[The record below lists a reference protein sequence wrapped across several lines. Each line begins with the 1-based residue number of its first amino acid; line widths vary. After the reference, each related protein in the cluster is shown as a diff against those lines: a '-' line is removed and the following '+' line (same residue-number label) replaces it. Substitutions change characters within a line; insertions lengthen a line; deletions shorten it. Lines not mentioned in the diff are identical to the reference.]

1 MSTKQLH
8 TRLSDY
14 QVKEILKKYL
24 LKQVKAKQAKLY
36 LGIKKSQFYNLV
48 EEYKKDPENFTVTY
62 SRICPTR
69 TITVLIRQ
77 NVLKELAFEKKY
89 IIDNPDVPTKR
100 YNYSYIRDLT
110 RQKYDQRVSLNT
122 IIKLAKE
129 HGYYK
134 PKRKKENT
142 HTRQVLTNCIG
153 ELVQHDSSHHL
164 FAPDGKLKWYLITSI
179 DDYSRFLLYAELVL
193 RESSLAHIEAA
204 ESVCVKYGIAL
215 KYYVDQHSIFRYIKH
230 RDQYSVWKEYEK
242 YTDDVD
248 PQWKMMINDLGIE
261 PIYALSPQAK
271 GKIERPYQWLQDHV
285 GRNCVRGGVTNIEQ
299 GREILKQEVYEYNYR
314 RVHSTTDE
322 IPGIRFNRAI
332 KEGKTLFR
340 PFEIPKPYESV
351 KDIFCLRATRRTDGY
366 RKISFH
372 GVSLEV
378 AKVGCYE
385 QVELRLY
392 PNAKDKTIEI
402 RFWFN
407 QTLVGVI
414 IVAMDKIL
422 KSLFNF

>member
-1 MSTKQLH
+1 MSKSQIH
-8 TRLSDY
+8 KRLTNY
-14 QVKEILKKYL
+14 QVVEILKKYEEGTI
-24 LKQVKAKQAKLY
+24 KAKQARTY
-36 LGIKKSQFYNLV
+36 LEVSKSQFYRLA
-48 EEYKKDPENFTVTY
+48 EEHEKDGGEFTIAY
-62 SRICPTR
+62 SRHVANHQMKREVKERVIAE
-69 TITVLIRQ
+69 
-77 NVLKELAFEKKY
+77 LKVEKEK
-89 IIDNPDVPTKR
+89 IIDNLDVPTSN
-100 YNYSYIRDLT
+100 YNYSYI
-110 RQKYDQRVSLNT
+110 QKLLKKNHNQDISVPT

-164 FAPDGKLKWYLITSI
+164 FAPDAGVKWYLITSL
-179 DDYSRFLLYAELVL
+179 DDYSRLLLYADFVL
-193 RESSLAHIEAA
+193 AESSWVHIEATEA
-204 ESVCVKYGIAL
+204 VCVKYGIAF

-230 RDQYSVWKEYEK
+230 RDQYRIWKEYEK

-248 PQWKMMINDLGIE
+248 PQWKMVVRDLGIE
-261 PIYALSPQAK
+261 PIYALSAQAK
-271 GKIERPYQWLQDHV
+271 GKIERPYQWLQDHLV
-285 GRNCVRGGVTNIEQ
+285 RTCVRKGVTDIQ
-299 GREILKQEVYEYNYR
+299 KGREILKQEVYEYNYR
-314 RVHSTTDE
+314 RVHSTTGE
-322 IPGIRFNRAI
+322 IPSIRFHRAT
-332 KEGKTLFR
+332 KEGTTLFR
-340 PFEIPKPYESV
+340 PFEIPKPYQST
-351 KDIFCLRATRRTDGY
+351 KDIFCLRATRRTNGY